1 MKVTVPIRVIRV
13 FKLVQYLCEFPP
25 KTVDKL
31 AEMLEISPKTVYKD
45 IHIVEAVG
53 YEIDK
58 DENHKYY
65 IKNSGR
71 TEYQLDEQEKKLIIA
86 TIQKTGL
93 TSMEV
98 QSIVQKLKTRQMVI
112 DVRSLNIMKQLQ
124 LIKTLI
130 DSVSLKLPINIK
142 NYKSTSS
149 GAKVKDRYVLPL
161 YFDEMRMSLTAYD
174 IDKEQSRIFK
184 VSRMSGIEPLS
195 TPIIQ
200 QIPNEVPIVDMF
212 GFAGEMK
219 YDISLLMTKRSAT
232 ILKEEFILA
241 ENHVSES
248 NDITFPYFFK
258 CKVCGYEGVG
268 RYVLGLMTEIKVLG
282 DAGFKEY
289 LKMKISEMTILE

>member
-1 MKVTVPIRVIRV
+1 MKVIVPIRVIRV

-98 QSIVQKLKTRQMVI
+98 QSIVQKLKTKQMVI

-124 LIKTLI
+124 LIKILI
-130 DSVSLKLPINIK
+130 DAISLKLPIIIK

-149 GAKVKDRYVLPL
+149 GAKAKDRYVLPL

-184 VSRMSGIEPLS
+184 VSRMTGIEPLS

-219 YDISLLMTKRSAT
+219 YDISLLLTKRSAT

-258 CKVCGYEGVG
+258 GKVCGYEGVG
-268 RYVLGLMTEIKVLG
+268 RFVLGMITEIKVLG
-282 DAGFKEY
+282 DDGFKLY
-289 LKMKISEMTILE
+289 LKRKLSEMTIL